1 MLRRT
6 KIIAT
11 LGPATDEPGMMHR
24 IIEAGVNV
32 VRLNLSHGLQ
42 AAHIKRIE
50 ATRAAALDLGVE
62 IGILLDLQG
71 PKIRI
76 TRFKSGFIHLM
87 PGNHFIL
94 DAELDSDAGTVA
106 TVGIDY
112 KNLQNDV
119 QKGDILLLDDGL
131 LMLEVL
137 EVIGPKICCLVK
149 LGGKLSNHKGINR
162 RGGGLTAAALT
173 AKDRKDIV
181 FAAHMGV
188 DYVAIS
194 FPRSAK
200 DIEETRTLLEE
211 AGSRA
216 KIMAKIERVE
226 AVEALDEIINSAD
239 AVMVARGDLGV
250 EIGYAELPAVQK
262 HIIARARALNK
273 AVVTAT
279 QMMESMVH
287 SPIPTRAEVSDVA
300 NAVIDGTDAVMLSAE
315 TATGAFPDKVVEAMA
330 GICLAAER
338 QKIMHVSKHRLEC
351 FFDRVDET
359 IAMAAMYAANHL
371 EVKAIIALT
380 ESGSTPLWMSRIRS
394 GIPIYGMSRNKEARG
409 RMTLYRGVYP
419 IDFDVTRYPKIQVTT
434 EAVAELCRRAV
445 VQKGDRV
452 LITKGD
458 IMGNTGGAN
467 TLKIVTVEDGSE
479 YEWH

>member
-1 MLRRT
+1 
-6 KIIAT
+6 
-11 LGPATDEPGMMHR
+11 
-24 IIEAGVNV
+24 
-32 VRLNLSHGLQ
+32 
-42 AAHIKRIE
+42 
-50 ATRAAALDLGVE
+50 
-62 IGILLDLQG
+62 
-71 PKIRI
+71 
-76 TRFKSGFIHLM
+76 
-87 PGNHFIL
+87 
-94 DAELDSDAGTVA
+94 
-106 TVGIDY
+106 
-112 KNLQNDV
+112 
-119 QKGDILLLDDGL
+119 
-131 LMLEVL
+131 
-137 EVIGPKICCLVK
+137 
-149 LGGKLSNHKGINR
+149 
-162 RGGGLTAAALT
+162 
-173 AKDRKDIV
+173 
-181 FAAHMGV
+181 
-188 DYVAIS
+188 
-194 FPRSAK
+194 
-200 DIEETRTLLEE
+200 
-211 AGSRA
+211 
-216 KIMAKIERVE
+216 
-226 AVEALDEIINSAD
+226 
-239 AVMVARGDLGV
+239 
-250 EIGYAELPAVQK
+250 
-262 HIIARARALNK
+262 
-273 AVVTAT
+273 
-279 QMMESMVH
+279 MVH

-351 FFDRVDET
+351 LFDRVDET

>member
-11 LGPATDEPGMMHR
+11 LGPATDEPGIMRR
-24 IIEAGVNV
+24 ILEAGVNL
-32 VRLNLSHGLQ
+32 VRINLSHGIQ

-50 ATRAAALDLGVE
+50 TTRALALDLGLE

-76 TRFKSGFIHLM
+76 TRFKNGFIHLM
-87 PGNHFIL
+87 PGSFFVL
-94 DAELDSDAGTVA
+94 DATLDVDGGAVES
-106 TVGIDY
+106 VGIDY
-112 KNLQNDV
+112 KNLPNDV
-119 QKGDILLLDDGL
+119 KKGDILLLDDGL

-137 EVIGPKICCLVK
+137 EVVGPKIHCLVK

-173 AKDRKDIV
+173 AKDREDIL
-181 FAAHMGV
+181 FAAKMDV
-188 DYVAIS
+188 DYVAVS

-200 DIEETRTLLEE
+200 DIEETRSLLQQ
-211 AGSRA
+211 AGSRS

-226 AVEALDEIINSAD
+226 AVQALDEIINSAD

-315 TATGAFPDKVVEAMA
+315 TATGSFPDKVVEAMA

-338 QKIMHVSKHRLEC
+338 QRKMHVSKHRLDC
-351 FFDRVDET
+351 YFDRVDEA
-359 IAMAAMYAANHL
+359 IAMAAMYTANHL
-371 EVKAIIALT
+371 EVKAIMALT
-380 ESGSTPLWMSRIRS
+380 ETGSTPLWMSRIRS
-394 GIPIYGMSRNKEARG
+394 GIPIYALSRHKEARG
-409 RMTLYRGVYP
+409 QMTLYRGVYP
-419 IDFDVTRYPKIQVTT
+419 VDFDVTRYPKIQVTT
-434 EAVAELCRRAV
+434 EAIAELCRLGV
-445 VQKGDRV
+445 VKKGDRV
-452 LITKGD
+452 IITKGD
-458 IMGNTGGAN
+458 IMGNVGGAN
-467 TLKIVTVEDGSE
+467 TLKIVTV
-479 YEWH
+479 